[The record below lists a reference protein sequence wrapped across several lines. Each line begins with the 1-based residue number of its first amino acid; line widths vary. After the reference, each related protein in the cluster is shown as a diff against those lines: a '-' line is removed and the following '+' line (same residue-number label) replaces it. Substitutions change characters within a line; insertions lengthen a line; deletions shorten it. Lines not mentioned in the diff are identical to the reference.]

1 MSADDLK
8 PLPVWKQRWRRGR
21 KQRQQAYV
29 TMQSTVRSLLTLAIT
44 VLGATL
50 ISYGVWTACA
60 PAGYVTGG
68 ILVWV
73 MLWSHEQD
81 KRRSDR

>member
-1 MSADDLK
+1 MVRDDLK
-8 PLPVWKQRWRRGR
+8 PLPAWKQWWRKGANRR
-21 KQRQQAYV
+21 KEARV
-29 TMQSTVRSLLTLAIT
+29 TLGSTARAGLTLAIT

-50 ISYGVWTACA
+50 ISYGVWSACA
-60 PAGYVTGG
+60 PAGFVTGG

-81 KRRSDR
+81 KGRRE

>member
-1 MSADDLK
+1 MSDDLK
-8 PLPVWKQRWRRGR
+8 PLPVWKQWWRRGR

-29 TMQSTVRSLLTLAIT
+29 TMKSTVRTGLTLAIT
-44 VLGATL
+44 VVGATL
-50 ISYGVWTACA
+50 ISYGVWTAC
-60 PAGYVTGG
+60 PSAGYVTGG
-68 ILVWV
+68 VLVWV